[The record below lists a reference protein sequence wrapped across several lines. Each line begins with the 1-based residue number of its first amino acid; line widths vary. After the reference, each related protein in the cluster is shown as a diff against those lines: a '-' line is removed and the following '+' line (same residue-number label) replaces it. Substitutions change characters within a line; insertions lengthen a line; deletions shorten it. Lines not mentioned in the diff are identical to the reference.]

1 MKRTLVLICSLL
13 LVASTYAFNTT
24 NTTVNEKVLKS
35 FKQTFNT
42 AEQVKWEEFRDYYT
56 VSFVNSGIRS
66 KVNYDKDGNMLSSI
80 RYYSPN
86 MLPLNIIGKLKSQY
100 PAKSLYGVTEITY
113 GDETTYYVKLE
124 DAKNWTTIKID
135 NNGSCEVY
143 EKYKK
148 A

>member
-13 LVASTYAFNTT
+13 LVAGAYAF

-35 FKQTFNT
+35 FKQAFNT

-66 KVNYDKDGNMLSSI
+66 KVNYDKEGNMLSSI
-80 RYYSPN
+80 RYYSPT
-86 MLPLNIIGKLKSQY
+86 MLPLNIIGKLKSNY
-100 PAKSLYGVTEITY
+100 PSHSLFGVTEITY

-135 NNGSCEVY
+135 NNGSCQVY
-143 EKYKK
+143 EKFKK

>member
-1 MKRTLVLICSLL
+1 MKQTLVLICSVL
-13 LVASTYAFNTT
+13 LVASTYAF

-86 MLPLNIIGKLKSQY
+86 MLPLNVIGKLKKQY
-100 PAKSLYGVTEITY
+100 PSQSLYGVTEITY
-113 GDETTYYVKLE
+113 GDETVYYVKLE
-124 DAKNWTTIKID
+124 DAKNWTTVKID
-135 NNGSCEVY
+135 NEGSCQVY
-143 EKYKK
+143 EKFKK